1 MTENSKGELE
11 AEMHDDQINQ
21 VVSEAANFIF
31 ELCGEDE
38 QSIVLASIGLAE
50 HCIDCFELTNE
61 QGLSRW
67 SFAPPSSASPEPSP

>member
-61 QGLSRW
+61 QGHNML
-67 SFAPPSSASPEPSP
+67 